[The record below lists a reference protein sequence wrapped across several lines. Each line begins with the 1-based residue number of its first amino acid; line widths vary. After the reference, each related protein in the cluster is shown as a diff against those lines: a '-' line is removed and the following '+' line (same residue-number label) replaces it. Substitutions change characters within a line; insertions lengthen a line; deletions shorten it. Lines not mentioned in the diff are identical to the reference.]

1 MTIWLPLKLHSI
13 AISLVNVAAIL
24 EELQNFQQKSGKI
37 VRKKLLLAVKKSQK
51 TINLSIL
58 LPKKFNCKLYW
69 VPEFILLNRNIND
82 KGWWWVLWSG
92 ARTWNTSQSV
102 ESVLTPCLVQHATIS
117 SLTMSHYWGRRHAWD
132 CLPPAS
138 VWPGSQEGKYQNW
151 ETGEIWVLYKQ
162 KFFSPIICTSP
173 PVLLSFHRDSAW
185 NISNEE
191 KPWIK

>member
-82 KGWWWVLWSG
+82 KGWWWVLWCRDEDLEHFPVSWECPHSLPGPTRDNQFPDNVSLLRTETRMSLSPPGLGLARLSG
-92 ARTWNTSQSV
+92 RQISKLGDWRN
-102 ESVLTPCLVQHATIS
+102 LS
-117 SLTMSHYWGRRHAWD
+117 SLQTEVFQPNHLYITT
-132 CLPPAS
+132 CPP
-138 VWPGSQEGKYQNW
+138 
-151 ETGEIWVLYKQ
+151 L
-162 KFFSPIICTSP
+162 SP
-173 PVLLSFHRDSAW
+173 PGLSLEYF
-185 NISNEE
+185 
-191 KPWIK
+191 

>member
-1 MTIWLPLKLHSI
+1 MVVTIWLPLKLHSI

-82 KGWWWVLWSG
+82 KGW
-92 ARTWNTSQSV
+92 
-102 ESVLTPCLVQHATIS
+102 
-117 SLTMSHYWGRRHAWD
+117 
-132 CLPPAS
+132 
-138 VWPGSQEGKYQNW
+138 
-151 ETGEIWVLYKQ
+151 
-162 KFFSPIICTSP
+162 
-173 PVLLSFHRDSAW
+173 
-185 NISNEE
+185 
-191 KPWIK
+191 